1 MKDFK
6 MFLFAVA
13 YALVFN
19 SMAIIGAEIHEA
31 AKKGDLEEV
40 KALVAKGEKV
50 NIKDDRNLTPLYY
63 AAKLGHKNLCEF
75 LITKGADVN
84 EAPEPFYAPLYAAF
98 NKRSKEGEET
108 FKFLVEQ
115 GSDFQIVVGGY
126 TLLHNAA
133 LSCHDESRRNIAV
146 FLISKGIDVNVLGH
160 NDKTPLHMVGCKK
173 ICELLL
179 SQGADIEAKDKTGR
193 TPLFYASSN
202 NKREVCEL
210 LLSKGVDVNAKDI
223 KGRTPLS
230 EAIMVNNKKIVDIL
244 KKHGGVE

>member
-6 MFLFAVA
+6 IFFFAIA
-13 YALVFN
+13 YILVFN
-19 SMAIIGAEIHEA
+19 SMAIGAEIHEA
-31 AKKGDLEEV
+31 AKRGDLEEV
-40 KALVAKGEKV
+40 KALVAGGEKI

-63 AAKLGHKNLCEF
+63 AAKIGHKNLCEF

-84 EAPEPFYAPLYAAF
+84 ESPELFYAPLYAAF
-98 NKRSKEGEET
+98 NKRGAEGEET

-115 GSDFQIVVGGY
+115 GSDFKIVVGGY

-133 LSCHDESRRNIAV
+133 LSCHDESQRNIAV
-146 FLISKGIDVNVLGH
+146 FLISKGMDVNVLGYK
-160 NDKTPLHMVGCKK
+160 DKTPLHMVGCKK

-179 SQGADIEAKDKTGR
+179 SKGADIEAKDKTGR

-202 NKREVCEL
+202 NKKEVCEL
-210 LLSKGVDVNAKDI
+210 LLSKGADVNAKNNS
-223 KGRTPLS
+223 GRTPLS
-230 EAIMVNNKKIVDIL
+230 EALKIANKEIIDLL

>member
-6 MFLFAVA
+6 KFLFAVV
-13 YALVFN
+13 YVLVFN
-19 SMAIIGAEIHEA
+19 SMTIGAEIHEA
-31 AKKGDLEEV
+31 AKKGDLEKV

-50 NIKDDRNLTPLYY
+50 NIKDDHNLTPLYY
-63 AAKLGHKNLCEF
+63 AAETGHKNLCKY

-115 GSDFQIVVGGY
+115 GSDFKIVVGGY

-133 LSCHDESRRNIAV
+133 LSCHDESQRNIAV
-146 FLISKGIDVNVLGH
+146 FLISKGIDVNALGY

-179 SQGADIEAKDKTGR
+179 SNGADIEAKDKTGK

-202 NKREVCEL
+202 KKREVCEL
-210 LLSKGVDVNAKDI
+210 LLSKGADVNEKDNS
-223 KGRTPLS
+223 GRTPLS
-230 EAIMVNNKKIVDIL
+230 EAIKTGNKEIVDIL
-244 KKHGGVE
+244 KKHGGIE

>member
-1 MKDFK
+1 MKGFK

-13 YALVFN
+13 YVFVLN
-19 SMAIIGAEIHEA
+19 SMAISAEIHEA

-50 NIKDDRNLTPLYY
+50 TIKDDRNLTPLYY

-84 EAPEPFYAPLYAAF
+84 VAQEPFYAPLYAAF

-115 GSDFQIVVGGY
+115 GSDFKIVVGGY

-133 LSCHDESRRNIAV
+133 LSCHDESQRNIAV
-146 FLISKGIDVNVLGH
+146 FLISKGIDVNALGH
-160 NDKTPLHMVGCKK
+160 NDKTPLHMVGCKE
-173 ICELLL
+173 ICKLLL
-179 SQGADIEAKDKTGR
+179 SKGADIEAKDKTGR
-193 TPLFYASSN
+193 TPIFYASSN
-202 NKREVCEL
+202 NKKEVCEL
-210 LLSKGVDVNAKDI
+210 LLSKGVDVNAKDN
-223 KGRTPLS
+223 KGQTPLS
-230 EAIMVNNKKIVDIL
+230 EAIKVNNKEIVDIL

>member
-13 YALVFN
+13 YVLVFN
-19 SMAIIGAEIHEA
+19 SMTIGAEIHEA
-31 AKKGDLEEV
+31 AKKGELEEV

-50 NIKDDRNLTPLYY
+50 TIKDDHELTPLYY

-98 NKRSKEGEET
+98 NKRGNEGEET

-115 GSDFQIVVGGY
+115 GSDFKIVVGGY

-133 LSCHDESRRNIAV
+133 LSCHDESQRNIAV
-146 FLISKGIDVNVLGH
+146 FLISKGIDVNALGH
-160 NDKTPLHMVGCKK
+160 NDKTPLHMVGCKE
-173 ICELLL
+173 ICKLLL
-179 SQGADIEAKDKTGR
+179 SKGADIEAKDKTGR
-193 TPLFYASSN
+193 TPIFYASSN
-202 NKREVCEL
+202 NKKEVCKL
-210 LLSKGVDVNAKDI
+210 LLSKGVDVNAKDN
-223 KGRTPLS
+223 KGQTPLS
-230 EAIMVNNKKIVDIL
+230 EAIKGSNKEIVDIL